1 MVSIP
6 INGDD
11 YIKNT
16 SNSDLSQTSIESGES
31 QKIKL
36 IYRANIFEFIP
47 TSERS
52 YRQPRAVNWRFR
64 TPGKNYELAPSDEL
78 LPLRNYGKARAVNWR
93 FKIS

>member
-1 MVSIP
+1 MASTP
-6 INGDD
+6 TNSDN

-16 SNSDLSQTSIESGES
+16 DNSDVSQTSIESGKS

-64 TPGKNYELAPSDEL
+64 IPGKNYEFAPSDEL
-78 LPLRNYGKARAVNWR
+78 LPLRHYGKARAINWR